1 MERVQR
7 NSGKHWLYFFLSL
20 AFMLFLL
27 FSPWAQW
34 FWLVLPVVCTQ
45 FALAMDFL

>member
-1 MERVQR
+1 MERAHK
-7 NSGKHWLYFFLSL
+7 NTTKHWGLFAISL
-20 AFMLFLL
+20 IAMLALL

-34 FWLVLPVVCTQ
+34 FWLILPLVCTE